1 MTLASIAKRA
11 EKLAI
16 DNSPTIL
23 TGLAVA
29 GTVATA
35 IFAGRAAYLAAT
47 IIEDEVKNRQY
58 KNVPFDLEDKVRMTW
73 TLYIP
78 SVGMG
83 VTTIVCIISAN
94 RIGSKRAAAMAAA
107 YTLSE
112 KAFTE
117 YKDKVVEKLGE
128 KKEQAVRDE
137 IQQDRVNRNPVSEV
151 IIVSG
156 EQLCYD
162 SHSGRYFQSDMESVK
177 KAVNDLNY
185 RILSDNYA
193 SLSDFYHLLGLE
205 PTSVSDEVGWNVDKL
220 LEIHFTS
227 TLAKDG
233 RPAIA
238 LEYRVEPIRGYF
250 RLH

>member
-1 MTLASIAKRA
+1 MTLANVAKRV

-23 TGLAVA
+23 TGLGVA

-35 IFAGRAAYLAAT
+35 IFAARAAFISAEILEMEAR
-47 IIEDEVKNRQY
+47 ERRY
-58 KNVPFDLEDKVRMTW
+58 KNQPFDLEDKVQMTW

-78 SVGMG
+78 AVGMG

-107 YTLSE
+107 YSLSE

-137 IQQDRVNRNPVSEV
+137 IQQDRVNRNPASEV

-156 EQLCYD
+156 DQLCYD
-162 SHSGRYFQSDMESVK
+162 SYSGRYFMCTVEYVK
-177 KAVNDLNY
+177 SAVNELNH

-220 LEIHFTS
+220 LEIRYTS
-227 TLAKDG
+227 TLATDG

>member
-47 IIEDEVKNRQY
+47 IIEDEAKNRQY
-58 KNVPFDLEDKVRMTW
+58 KNMPFDLEDKVQMTW

>member
-47 IIEDEVKNRQY
+47 IIEDEAKNHQY